1 MNFNL
6 ISSQG
11 KIQSFDLYISKF
23 YFRLKKNQNCSKSL
37 IHLKKFCKTELDI
50 LPINALLRLDFLCVN
65 EAISF
70 ANSELYDAYAKDYS
84 QKYNDTLR
92 VVDNLQLSLKG
103 KKDYYYPEF
112 LFNGSFK
119 AYDFDN
125 CGLLIDPVR
134 EFIAERL
141 DIYNQNRENDFIYTS
156 PDQADALDDFS
167 LIKKSI
173 ISKAEDLY
181 LGKQFD
187 YMEKCL
193 QDRELRQVEPFL
205 NYDKVK
211 IKSLSDG
218 GSLLAMARD
227 GHLFLKDLNQ
237 PYDRPKLISR
247 KELINANK
255 DSPIFDHDNFE
266 LVDQN
271 GKGVDKGLVDNFI
284 KNIKYFKD
292 EQLNLELTTD
302 NRRGRP

>member
-84 QKYNDTLR
+84 QRYNDTLR
-92 VVDNLQLSLKG
+92 VVDNLQLSLNG

-134 EFIAERL
+134 EFIGERL

-181 LGKQFD
+181 LGEQIE

-193 QDRELRQVEPFL
+193 QNRELKQVEPFI
-205 NYDKVK
+205 NYEKVK
-211 IKSLSDG
+211 TEN
-218 GSLLAMARD
+218 LAKAMEILAHANAKDLFARD
-227 GHLFLKDLNQ
+227 KNEPL
-237 PYDRPKLISR
+237 PKLMPISQDGIL
-247 KELINANK
+247 KSNGN
-255 DSPIFDHDNFE
+255 SYIFDLDNFE
-266 LVDQN
+266 WTNKQGKVVPPKDVLTLKKTLLYLRKDLLKLVN
-271 GKGVDKGLVDNFI
+271 GNSLG
-284 KNIKYFKD
+284 
-292 EQLNLELTTD
+292 Q
-302 NRRGRP
+302 GR